1 MLKVI
6 YLKTIR
12 MVPGFDIISCS
23 HVLPADEVMER
34 FTSLTGENKES
45 WIKKKKNLSHTPTP
59 IFSVSPIYP
68 SLSRSLSHTSVL
80 YFLLIPL
87 SLSLPLSLCVYLS
100 LLSLCVYIFLSLSLS
115 LSLSLPPPSPL
126 FSFFCALCA
135 KTDFWLNGDLL
146 HLFHFMKPLKYN

>member
-45 WIKKKKNLSHTPTP
+45 WIKKKKISLTPPHPFSLSLLFIPLSLGLSHTPL
-59 IFSVSPIYP
+59 FSIS
-68 SLSRSLSHTSVL
+68 
-80 YFLLIPL
+80 
-87 SLSLPLSLCVYLS
+87 YL
-100 LLSLCVYIFLSLSLS
+100 FLSLSPSLSLSACISLSSLSACISFS